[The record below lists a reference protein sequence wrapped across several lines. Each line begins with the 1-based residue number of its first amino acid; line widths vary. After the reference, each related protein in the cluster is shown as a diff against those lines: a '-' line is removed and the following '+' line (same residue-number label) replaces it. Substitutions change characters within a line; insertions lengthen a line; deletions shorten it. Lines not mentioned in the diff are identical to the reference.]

1 MCGIYLTNISLEEE
15 EVKSKLETIQFR
27 GPDYLGIQKESD
39 LTFGHL
45 RLSILD
51 LNVRSHQPMK
61 FEDLVIVFNGEIYNF
76 QEIKIELINLGYTFT
91 TTGDTEVLLKGYK
104 AWGPDLVSKLNGMFA
119 FAIYDATSRK
129 IFCSRDRLGVK
140 PFYYSWSDGQFE
152 ICSQLRPIS
161 QNKKIDQ
168 DAISMYLDCGYIPS
182 PYTIYQKVY
191 KLSPG
196 NNLEIDLTEQKY
208 EIKEYWNLKKVK
220 ETALSYDE
228 AKHKLHE
235 MLKEA
240 VKIRLRSDVPF
251 GSFLSGGIDSALVSS
266 IAAKVSKERIRTFS
280 IGFEDEKYDESK
292 AAANYARIIGSD
304 HTETICKPEDVLEM
318 IPKLIEVYDE
328 PFADSSA
335 LPSLLLNKVTKQSV
349 TMALSGDGGDESFF
363 GYNHFR
369 LVPYA
374 DKITLVPHI
383 IRKIASRMLVLNVLG
398 HRNNPYKGILNVG
411 SKYDFIAGIFVGYDS
426 LLKKRDFS
434 WLSHYKGY
442 QTWSDNLLQAT
453 ADLNIKLWLEND
465 SNAKVDRASMAY
477 SVEVR
482 SPFLDYN
489 IIEFARTLPV
499 SFRYEKG
506 NRKKILKDILKE
518 YIPEKAFDL
527 PKKGFAVP
535 LESWI
540 RTELREDFEENLTD
554 DFLKLVPN
562 LNVNRFKTMFQQ
574 HLNGEHDYSSYIWR
588 LYILSRWYQEF
599 GFYKKSLVRKLL
611 IPA

>member
-562 LNVNRFKTMFQQ
+562 LNVNRFKIMFQQ

>member
-61 FEDLVIVFNGEIYNF
+61 FDDLVIVFNGEIYNF

-104 AWGPDLVSKLNGMFA
+104 AWGADLVSKLNGMFA

-161 QNKKIDQ
+161 QNKKINQ

-235 MLKEA
+235 MLKDA